1 MTTVIHN
8 ILLCA
13 AALLMSVIP
22 AAAQGVVRT
31 AAGPDAAAIQ
41 DEVEQ
46 FRVDLGIL
54 NSNVARTFPS
64 GRREINWDG
73 VPDGFSSPNTLPAN
87 FFNANSPRGAV
98 FSTPCEFATFR
109 VSAKLGNPTN
119 TPVRFGEI
127 DPSYTDTF
135 QTFSPQRL
143 FTVVSGNGVPCR
155 VSSVNFFAAGTNTP
169 AETKGFGVVFSDVD
183 IPGHV
188 RIIPYDRFGN
198 VLDPG
203 VITAQRSND
212 GFSFI
217 GVLYPEAKIARVD
230 IRSGKT
236 GLFPGLL
243 DSIPGKDVV
252 AMDDFLYG
260 EPQPIQ

>member
-1 MTTVIHN
+1 MTKVIFN
-8 ILLCA
+8 IFLFA
-13 AALLMSVIP
+13 AALITPVIP
-22 AAAQGVVRT
+22 AVAQGIVRK

-41 DEVEQ
+41 GAVAQ
-46 FRVDLGIL
+46 YRNDLGTL
-54 NSNVARTFPS
+54 NPNVAQTFPS

-73 VPDGFSSPNTLPAN
+73 VPDGFASPNTMPAN

-98 FSTPCEFATFR
+98 FSTACESATFR
-109 VSAKLGNPTN
+109 ISAKLGNPTN

-135 QTFSPQRL
+135 KAFSPQRL
-143 FTVVSGNGVPCR
+143 FTVVGGNGEPC
-155 VSSVNFFAAGTNTP
+155 STLSVNFFAAGTNIP
-169 AETKGFGVVFSDVD
+169 AETTGFGVVFSDVD

-188 RIIPYDRFGN
+188 RFVSYDRFGN
-198 VLDPG
+198 VLEPG
-203 VITAQRSND
+203 VITAERSND

-217 GVLYPEAKIARVD
+217 GVSYPEAKIARVD
-230 IRSGKT
+230 IESGKT
-236 GLFPGLL
+236 GLLYGIL
-243 DSIPGKDVV
+243 DSKPGKDVV